1 MVAYKIPPN
10 IIVKEVDMRRV
21 AIVGGGHTDFVF
33 NSPKTGIELF
43 AEAAMEAIYESNLK
57 PKNIQAIYCGNGLGD
72 FSEGQIMIQS
82 YIANDIGCLNV
93 PATRFEGA
101 CASATLA
108 IRDAA
113 MWVASGKYDIVL
125 VGGTEKATAMGTPL
139 ATRTFAMAHD
149 SRYESPTGLTF
160 PGYFAMLAHL
170 YSSKHNIPLAKLK
183 EQMAMVSVQSHE
195 YGAKNPHAQFRK
207 EITVE
212 KVLSGF
218 MVASPLQLLDCCP
231 FSDGAAALVLASED
245 VAKKLTDK
253 PVYIVGT
260 GQASSGRMSSQYKY
274 LPRIR
279 ARELSVKQAYD
290 MAGVGPEDID
300 VCELHDCFSIA
311 SIIAAECL
319 GFADYGTAGYL
330 WEKGETRIGG
340 KIPINIS
347 GGLKSKGHPI
357 GATGASQTYDIVKQL
372 RGELVDQGRQ
382 VEGAKVGLVD
392 TLGGDGVICNLILKV
407 D

>member
-1 MVAYKIPPN
+1 
-10 IIVKEVDMRRV
+10 MRRV

-33 NSPKTGIELF
+33 ESPKTGKELF
-43 AEAAMEAIYESNLK
+43 AEAAMEAINTSNLK
-57 PKNIQAIYCGNGLGD
+57 PKDIQAIYCGNGLSD
-72 FSEGQIMIQS
+72 FSEGQVMIQS
-82 YIANDIGCLNV
+82 YVADDIGCFNV

-113 MWVASGKYDIVL
+113 MWVASGTYEIVL
-125 VGGTEKATAMGTPL
+125 VGGTEKATALGTPL

-160 PGYFAMLAHL
+160 PAYFAMLAHL
-170 YSSKHNIPLAKLK
+170 YSLKYNIPLAKLK

-195 YGAKNPHAQFRK
+195 YGVKNPHAQFKK
-207 EITVE
+207 EITIE

-218 MVASPLQLLDCCP
+218 TVASPLQLLDCCP

-245 VAKKLTDK
+245 VAKKLTPK

-260 GQASSGRMSSQYKY
+260 GQASSGRMGSQYKY

-279 ARELSVKQAYD
+279 ARELAVKQAYD
-290 MAGVGPEDID
+290 MSGLGPKDID

-311 SIIAAECL
+311 SIIAAESL
-319 GFADYGTAGYL
+319 GFADFGKGGYL

-357 GATGASQTYDIVKQL
+357 GATGASQTYEVAKQL
-372 RGELVDQGRQ
+372 RGELADQGRQ

-392 TLGGDGVICNLILKV
+392 TLGGDGILCDLILKV